1 MYGAQNS
8 CKITSMQSIHEW
20 WLKIKNWT
28 EDVIGEWGMILIVL
42 LIGFGSFGLG
52 RLSMLETVRPPVSIS
67 QAPTIAEPRGMNIGG
82 LIVAS
87 RTGNAYYFPW
97 CSGVDKILLQNRV
110 WFASEDKA
118 RQAGYMPAKNCKG
131 LE

>member
-1 MYGAQNS
+1 MLRDFTN
-8 CKITSMQSIHEW
+8 
-20 WLKIKNWT
+20 KIKPFI
-28 EDVIGEWGMILIVL
+28 EEVVGEWGMILIVL

-52 RLSMLETVRPPVSIS
+52 RLSMLENVRPPVSITT
-67 QAPTIAEPRGMNIGG
+67 APTVAEPREMNIGG

-110 WFASEDKA
+110 WFGSEEKA
-118 RQAGYMPAKNCKG
+118 RSAGYAPAKNCKG
-131 LE
+131 LEK